1 MMTSTFLALARML
14 VHGSWRQNRARLALS
29 ISAIALGVALGTTVH
44 LVNYSAV
51 AEFDSAVRSLSG
63 DAHVQVS
70 GPRSGFDE
78 ALYPELANRVEVA
91 VASPV
96 LEIEAKLAQR
106 QGNLKVVGMDPFRAL
121 ALQPALLGEA
131 GEQLLELLRPNTIM
145 LSHAA
150 AQKLALAKGDVL
162 RVQVGL
168 NVRALEII
176 AILPAGETLRQP
188 LALMDIA
195 AAQWTFDQL
204 GRLSRLDLRLRPEAP
219 VAATLESIHCALPA
233 GLIAV
238 EAEQASAQGLA
249 MSRAYRVNLNMLA
262 LVSLF
267 TGAVLVFSTQTLS
280 ALRRRTHFSLLRALG
295 VSSRML
301 VALLT
306 GEGILLGAIG
316 TSLGLGLGIFS
327 AHLAIGY
334 AGSDLGAGFFAGVVA
349 RASIDP
355 VGLAIIACCG
365 IAASALGGFVPAL
378 EAGRAAPAAGLR
390 AGDEQRALE
399 TLPSLKPGLV
409 LLLAGGVLTL
419 LPAVDGLPMFGYAAI
434 AAVLVGALML
444 MPAYVRA
451 ALAWL
456 PRFQFASA
464 WLGLQQLRGSPGYA
478 GISLA
483 AILVSFSLVVSML
496 IMIQSFRLSLDD
508 WLAQVLPADL
518 YARAGSSTSAWIDH
532 KAQAA
537 LASAASVARV
547 GYSRF
552 DKLQLEPGRPAVTL
566 IARDL
571 IPDQPDALPL
581 VSPQRLPADGATPA
595 WISEAMHAL
604 YRLDVGDRLVLPV
617 GGSRIEVTVAG
628 IWRDYVR
635 QGGTVLIPRDVYI
648 RLTGDTRAN
657 EAWIWLRPGAAPDA
671 ASNEIRTALDVGAEI
686 EIRQPGTLRE
696 LSLQAFD
703 RTFAVTYALQVAAL
717 IIGLFGI
724 SVGTSA
730 QAFARRRE
738 FGVLHHLGM
747 SMRELRN
754 TVALEGGV
762 LGALGA
768 FAGLAVGSIM
778 SLVLVHVIN
787 RQSFHWSMELHVPWL
802 PLTTLSLL
810 LVFCAAL
817 TAALSIRSAL
827 GDDIIRAVKEDW

>member
-1 MMTSTFLALARML
+1 MTSTFPALARML
-14 VHGSWRQNRARLALS
+14 AHGSWAQNRTRLALT
-29 ISAIALGVALGTTVH
+29 IIAIALGVALGTTVH
-44 LVNYSAV
+44 LVNHSAV
-51 AEFDSAVRSLSG
+51 AEFESAVRALSG
-63 DAHVQVS
+63 DADVQVS

-78 ALYPELANRVEVA
+78 ALYPQLAERKEVS

-96 LEIEAKLAQR
+96 LEIEAKLAQSD
-106 QGNLKVVGMDPFRAL
+106 GSLKVVGLDPFRAL
-121 ALQPALLGEA
+121 SLQPALLGEA
-131 GEQLLELLRPNTIM
+131 GAQLLELLRPNTVM

-150 AQKLALAKGDVL
+150 AQKLALAAGDTL
-162 RVQVGL
+162 HVQVGL
-168 NVRALEII
+168 QVRPLEVI
-176 AILPAGETLRQP
+176 AILPASETLRQP

-195 AAQWTFDQL
+195 SAQWTFDQL
-204 GRLSRLDLRLRPEAP
+204 GRLSRIDLRLRPEAS
-219 VAATLESIHCALPA
+219 VAATIERINQALPV
-233 GLIAV
+233 GLSAI
-238 EAEQASAQGLA
+238 EAEQASEQGLA

-280 ALRRRTHFSLLRALG
+280 ALRRRTHFALLRALG

-306 GEGILLGAIG
+306 AEGILLGIIG
-316 TSLGLGLGIFS
+316 TSLGLLLGILG
-327 AHLAIGY
+327 AHLAVSY

-349 RASIDP
+349 RSSIDP
-355 VGLAIIACCG
+355 LGLAIIACCG
-365 IAASALGGFVPAL
+365 LAASALGGFVPAL

-390 AGDEQRALE
+390 AGDEQRALDRV
-399 TLPSLKPGLV
+399 PSLRPGLV
-409 LLLAGGVLTL
+409 LLSLGGGFTL
-419 LPAVDGLPMFGYAAI
+419 LPAVDGLPMFGYAAV
-434 AAVLVGALML
+434 AAILLGALFL

-456 PRFQFASA
+456 PRFQFVSA

-483 AILVSFSLVVSML
+483 AILASFSLVVSML

-518 YARAGSSTSAWIDH
+518 YARAGSSTSVWIDRE
-532 KAQAA
+532 AQTA
-537 LASAASVARV
+537 LASASSVARV
-547 GYSRF
+547 GFSRF
-552 DKLQLEPGRPAVTL
+552 DKIQIDPGRPAVTL

-571 IPDQPDALPL
+571 RPEQPDALPL
-581 VSPQRLPADGATPA
+581 IAPQRLPVDGTTPA
-595 WISEAMHAL
+595 WISEAMHDL
-604 YRLDVGDRLVLPV
+604 YRLGVGDHLVLPV
-617 GGSRIEVTVAG
+617 GGARIEVRVAG

-648 RLTGDTRAN
+648 RTTGDTRAN
-657 EAWIWLRPGAAPDA
+657 EAWIWLHPGTDPDA
-671 ASNEIRTALDVGAEI
+671 ASDELRTALRVGAEL

-717 IIGLFGI
+717 VIGLFGI

-730 QAFARRRE
+730 QALARRRE

-762 LGALGA
+762 VGALGA
-768 FAGLAVGSIM
+768 FAGLVVGSIM
-778 SLVLVHVIN
+778 SLVLIHVIN

-810 LVFCAAL
+810 LVSCAAL
-817 TAALSIRSAL
+817 TAALSIRRAL
-827 GDDIIRAVKEDW
+827 GADIIRAVKEDW